1 MYEWMNEWTND
12 LKKDIKL
19 EIWELGWTE
28 TRNLGEMYDENWLA
42 ISPANTKK

>member
-28 TRNLGEMYDENWLA
+28 TRNVVYNCVKCIMKID
-42 ISPANTKK
+42 

>member
-19 EIWELGWTE
+19 ENMGIRL
-28 TRNLGEMYDENWLA
+28 NW
-42 ISPANTKK
+42 NKECGV